1 MDVDSGFNSS
11 NFISNLSIEGL
22 DVEGVHFQPDFVNAL
37 NNGSP
42 RELVCELGFRDM
54 LEHSCTTLDNNM
66 FISMIFFF
74 VASFAV
80 RFSYDS
86 GWIDD
91 KTYIWISRKVLLGM
105 SVASLTLIVYRIFFF

>member
-11 NFISNLSIEGL
+11 NLISNLSIEGFE
-22 DVEGVHFQPDFVNAL
+22 VQGVNFQPEFMNAL

-42 RELVCELGFRDM
+42 RELVCELGFRDI
-54 LEHSCTTLDNNM
+54 LEHSCTNLDNNM
-66 FISMIFFF
+66 FISYIFFF
-74 VASFAV
+74 LFSFGI

-91 KTYIWISRKVLLGM
+91 KTYIWISRKCLLGI
-105 SVASLTLIVYRIFFF
+105 SVASLTLIAYRIFFF